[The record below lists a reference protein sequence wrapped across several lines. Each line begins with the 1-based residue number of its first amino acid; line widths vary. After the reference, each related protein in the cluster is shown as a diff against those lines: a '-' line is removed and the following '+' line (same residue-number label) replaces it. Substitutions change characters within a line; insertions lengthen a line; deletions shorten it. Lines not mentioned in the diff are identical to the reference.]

1 MDSLMFTKNCK
12 IDYLSESD
20 FNEASCLFTNNK
32 VRQYLGGA
40 ISQHDA
46 LEKLDA
52 WFRSNASMY
61 FVIRLND
68 NTFCGIIS
76 ISPYEKDK
84 NEISYQFLPQFWGKG
99 IAYETL
105 LPVLDFSKIEF
116 GYSEIYAE
124 TQSKNLRS
132 CKLLERIG
140 FRYNYSLIRFDEK
153 QCVYSIKI

>member
-1 MDSLMFTKNCK
+1 MFTKNCK
-12 IDYLSESD
+12 IDYLSISD

-40 ISQHDA
+40 ISQQDA
-46 LEKLDA
+46 LVKLDT
-52 WFRSNASMY
+52 WFRSTASRY

-105 LPVLDFSKIEF
+105 MAVLDYCKTEF
-116 GYSEIYAE
+116 DCSVIYAE
-124 TQSKNLRS
+124 TQSENLWS

-140 FRYNYSLIRFDEK
+140 FRYNHSLIRFDEE
-153 QCVYSIKI
+153 QCVYSIKIQS